1 MLTPIERHGNFL
13 VKRDDLWDECGVAH
27 GGKAR
32 TAGLIC
38 RYVLSKG
45 GIAIAVAL
53 DRNSS
58 VPGMLSRVC
67 KFNKLKL
74 YVHIPR
80 ASSDLSPVFQEASSN
95 GAEFFEHYPGY
106 MSVRRK
112 RLRNHAELNPGTY
125 ELGLGLSLNSIGVK
139 ETAEQVYNI
148 PDDIRRV
155 IVPVGS
161 GGMLKGI
168 VSGLGKGD
176 CPPKVI
182 GVCAGNPPDVEL
194 PAWVS
199 LVQAQTAFS
208 REVIAGIG
216 SLSLDPTYEAKC
228 LPFLQPGDLL
238 WIVAHR
244 DTE

>member
-1 MLTPIERHGNFL
+1 MPILKYPMLTPIERHGNFL
-13 VKRDDLWDECGVAH
+13 VKRDDLLDECGVSH

-58 VPGMLSRVC
+58 VPGMLSRVSN
-67 KFNKLKL
+67 FNKLKL
-74 YVHIPR
+74 YGHIPR

-125 ELGLGLSLNSIGVK
+125 ELGLGLSFNILGVK
-139 ETAEQVYNI
+139 KGGKQLHNTA
-148 PDDIRRV
+148 D
-155 IVPVGS
+155 
-161 GGMLKGI
+161 
-168 VSGLGKGD
+168 
-176 CPPKVI
+176 
-182 GVCAGNPPDVEL
+182 
-194 PAWVS
+194 
-199 LVQAQTAFS
+199 
-208 REVIAGIG
+208 
-216 SLSLDPTYEAKC
+216 
-228 LPFLQPGDLL
+228 
-238 WIVAHR
+238 
-244 DTE
+244 